1 MHWREVRDALAEC
14 TGCKSGEC
22 TDGRVRDALAG
33 GTGWKPGECT
43 DGRVRDALAGRHKD
57 ALTGESGAH
66 GPEVR
71 RDGEY
76 FTQCLWCLS
85 EDGGSCWEDQSRGQV
100 WSGTSGSRQG
110 L

>member
-1 MHWREVRDALAEC
+1 MHWREVRDALAGC

-66 GPEVR
+66 
-71 RDGEY
+71 
-76 FTQCLWCLS
+76 
-85 EDGGSCWEDQSRGQV
+85 
-100 WSGTSGSRQG
+100 
-110 L
+110 